1 MNMENYYELI
11 NQHYSSLTTTNDD
24 LQVLQDVISELIQKG
39 YMAYDVIVDGIHKK
53 QMLIYEHIDPIEGK
67 QNDFRA
73 ICLDRDNIHW
83 GNIISLEDGREYM
96 AITRGDW
103 NGAYN
108 KYRIRE
114 VTDDATFTIDMP
126 MKIKCILADKGFY
139 DESSFT
145 NEQNVFEDKELRAA
159 LIQYNSNT
167 KKLKLFDD
175 ICINDERYK
184 IVKIDSHTFKEYDE
198 EFGVLQLVL
207 IDAPFG
213 KIIKN
218 DSQKEI
224 SGVVMSAR
232 VKDKILNSISREL
245 LCEHNEVKRG
255 DYIDFTYNRDEKGTE
270 VMDTYLI
277 VNRPTMGKKYDIS
290 LMYLCENEIK
300 LLDDVGEVVD
310 VHAYYENNRV
320 RIDKITENEFIKL
333 KNSSYLIMIQQN
345 EFTNRLR
352 NKVNRIMINGEVY
365 KITGYEPLVKGVL
378 GLGLEIDQLCPDDNV
393 ELGIANYY
401 SQMEEIQ
408 PKPPVE
414 TDIQIVEANG
424 ETTLCKGFE
433 NEYYL
438 KGVSE
443 DVTWGVDKSWVTIRQ
458 DGNRCWIK
466 FDELK
471 YVGETVIL
479 YARTSVETYELSIRC
494 VNLD

>member
-11 NQHYSSLTTTNDD
+11 NHHYSSLTTTNEDF
-24 LQVLQDVISELIQKG
+24 QELQDVISELTQKG
-39 YMAYDVIVDGIHKK
+39 YMAYDVIIDGVHKK

-103 NGAYN
+103 NGAYH

-114 VTDDATFTIDMP
+114 LTDDITFTKDTPVKM
-126 MKIKCILADKGFY
+126 KCIMANKGFY
-139 DESSFT
+139 DETSFV

-159 LIQYNSNT
+159 LIQYNANT
-167 KKLKLFDD
+167 KNLTLFDD
-175 ICINDERYK
+175 VCINDEHYR
-184 IVKIDSHTFKEYDE
+184 IVKIDNYTFKEYDE

-207 IDAPFG
+207 IDTPFG
-213 KIIKN
+213 KIVKN
-218 DSQKEI
+218 DSQSEI
-224 SGVVMSAR
+224 KGVVMSAR

-245 LCEHNEVKRG
+245 LCEHNEVQRG
-255 DYIDFTYNRDEKGTE
+255 DYIDFTYRRDEKGTK

-290 LMYLCENEIK
+290 LMYLCENTIK
-300 LLDDVGEVVD
+300 LLNDVGEVVD

-365 KITGYEPLVKGVL
+365 KITGYDPFTEGILA
-378 GLGLEIDQLCPDDNV
+378 LGLELDQVSTDDNV
-393 ELGIANYY
+393 ELGISNYY

-408 PKPPVE
+408 PKPPIA

-438 KGVSE
+438 EGVSE

>member
-1 MNMENYYELI
+1 MGFYDEHILTQPKIIHQGEKVFMKHYKSSYGFEGYDVLI
-11 NQHYSSLTTTNDD
+11 DGRYDN
-24 LQVLQDVISELIQKG
+24 VPMIIQKHSNPLNKNLHDMKAKYLNSTG
-39 YMAYDVIVDGIHKK
+39 NFM
-53 QMLIYEHIDPIEGK
+53 HI
-67 QNDFRA
+67 
-73 ICLDRDNIHW
+73 
-83 GNIISLEDGREYM
+83 GNIVEYGDKVCM
-96 AITRGDW
+96 AITEPSS
-103 NGAYN
+103 NGIYSEYKILPIN
-108 KYRIRE
+108 
-114 VTDDATFTIDMP
+114 DDITFTTDMP
-126 MKIKCILADKGFY
+126 VKMKCTVANKGFY

-175 ICINDERYK
+175 ICINDKRYK
-184 IVKIDSHTFKEYDE
+184 IVKIDNHTFKEYDE

-207 IDAPFG
+207 IDTPFG

-218 DSQKEI
+218 DNQKEI

-245 LCEHNEVKRG
+245 LCEYNEVKRG
-255 DYIDFTYNRDEKGTE
+255 DYIDFTYDRDEKGTM
-270 VMDTYLI
+270 VTDTYLV
-277 VNRPTMGKKYDIS
+277 VNRPTMGEKYDIS
-290 LMYLCENEIK
+290 LMYLCENEVK
-300 LLDDVGEVVD
+300 LLDDVGSVVD
-310 VHAYYENNRV
+310 VPVYYENNRV
-320 RIDKITENEFIKL
+320 RIDKVTENEFIKL

-365 KITGYEPLVKGVL
+365 KITGYDPFTEGILA
-378 GLGLEIDQLCPDDNV
+378 LGLELDQVSTDDNV

-408 PKPPVE
+408 PKPPEEVAG
-414 TDIQIVEANG
+414 QIVEANG

-479 YARTSVETYELSIRC
+479 YARTSVETHELSIRC

>member
-1 MNMENYYELI
+1 MDFYEYWSNYYTT
-11 NQHYSSLTTTNDD
+11 QKSYSNDEESLRG
-24 LQVLQDVISELIQKG
+24 VISELMQKG
-39 YMAYDVIVDGIHKK
+39 YMSYDVIVDGLHKK

-96 AITRGDW
+96 SITRGDW

-114 VTDDATFTIDMP
+114 VTDDITFTTDMP
-126 MKIKCILADKGFY
+126 VKMKCIVANKGFY
-139 DESSFT
+139 DETSFV
-145 NEQNVFEDKELRAA
+145 NEQNVFEDKELRAV
-159 LIQYNSNT
+159 LLQYNDNT
-167 KKLKLFDD
+167 KNLTLFDD
-175 ICINDERYK
+175 VCINDKHYK
-184 IVKIDSHTFKEYDE
+184 IVKIDNHTFKEYDE

-207 IDAPFG
+207 IDTPFG
-213 KIIKN
+213 SIVKN
-218 DSQKEI
+218 DDKTEI
-224 SGVVMSAR
+224 SAIVMSAK
-232 VKDKILNSISREL
+232 VKDKILNSISKEL
-245 LCEHNEVKRG
+245 LCEYNKVKRG
-255 DYIDFTYNRDEKGTE
+255 DYIDFTYDRDEKGTM
-270 VMDTYLI
+270 VTDTYLV
-277 VNRPTMGKKYDIS
+277 VNRPTMGEKYDIS
-290 LMYLCENEIK
+290 LLYLCENEIK
-300 LLDDVGEVVD
+300 LLDDVGRVVD
-310 VHAYYENNRV
+310 VPVYYENNRV
-320 RIDKITENEFIKL
+320 RIDKVTENEFIKL

-345 EFTNRLR
+345 DLTDKLR
-352 NKVNRIMINGEVY
+352 NKVKRIMIDGEAY

-378 GLGLEIDQLCPDDNV
+378 SLGLEIDQLNPDDNV
-393 ELGIANYY
+393 ELGVANYY

-414 TDIQIVEANG
+414 NDIQIVEANG

-438 KGVSE
+438 EGVS
-443 DVTWGVDKSWVTIRQ
+443 DGVTWGTNKSWIAIRR

-479 YARTSVETYELSIRC
+479 YARTDNETYELSISC
-494 VNLD
+494 VNLY

>member
-1 MNMENYYELI
+1 MDFYEYWSNYYTTQKSYNNDEE
-11 NQHYSSLTTTNDD
+11 SLRG
-24 LQVLQDVISELIQKG
+24 VISELIQKG
-39 YMAYDVIVDGIHKK
+39 YMVYDVIVDGIHKK
-53 QMLIYEHIDPIEGK
+53 KMLIYEHIDPIEGK

-103 NGAYN
+103 NGAYH

-114 VTDDATFTIDMP
+114 LTDDITFTKDTPVKM
-126 MKIKCILADKGFY
+126 KCIMANKGFY
-139 DESSFT
+139 DETSFV

-159 LIQYNSNT
+159 LIQYNANT
-167 KKLKLFDD
+167 KNLTLFDD
-175 ICINDERYK
+175 VCINDEHYR
-184 IVKIDSHTFKEYDE
+184 IVKIDNYTFKEYDE

-207 IDAPFG
+207 IDTPFG
-213 KIIKN
+213 KIVKN
-218 DSQKEI
+218 DSQSEI
-224 SGVVMSAR
+224 KGVVMSAM

-245 LCEHNEVKRG
+245 LCEHNEVQRG
-255 DYIDFTYNRDEKGTE
+255 DYIDFTYRRDEKGTK
-270 VMDTYLI
+270 VMDTYLM

-290 LMYLCENEIK
+290 LMYLCENTIK
-300 LLDDVGEVVD
+300 LLNDVGEVVD

-365 KITGYEPLVKGVL
+365 KITGYDPFTEGILA
-378 GLGLEIDQLCPDDNV
+378 LGLELDQVSTDDNV
-393 ELGIANYY
+393 ELGVANYY
-401 SQMEEIQ
+401 SKMEELK
-408 PKPPVE
+408 PKPPIA

-471 YVGETVIL
+471 RVGETVIL
-479 YARTSVETYELSIRC
+479 SAEVTGKTYRTSIKCTKL
-494 VNLD
+494 

>member
-1 MNMENYYELI
+1 MDFYEYWSNYYTTQKSYNNDEE
-11 NQHYSSLTTTNDD
+11 SLRG
-24 LQVLQDVISELIQKG
+24 VISELMQKG
-39 YMAYDVIVDGIHKK
+39 YMAYDVIVDGVHKK

-73 ICLDRDNIHW
+73 ICLDRNNIHW

-96 AITRGDW
+96 SITRGDW

-114 VTDDATFTIDMP
+114 VTDDATFTIDMT

-175 ICINDERYK
+175 ICINDEHYK

-207 IDAPFG
+207 IDTPFG

-224 SGVVMSAR
+224 NGVVMNAR
-232 VKDKILNSISREL
+232 VKDKILNSVPKEL
-245 LCEHNEVKRG
+245 LCEYNEVKRG
-255 DYIDFTYNRDEKGTE
+255 DYIDFTYDRDEKGTM
-270 VMDTYLI
+270 VTDTYLI
-277 VNRPTMGKKYDIS
+277 VNRPTMGEKYDIS

-320 RIDKITENEFIKL
+320 RIDKVTENEFIKL

-365 KITGYEPLVKGVL
+365 KITGYDPFTEGILA
-378 GLGLEIDQLCPDDNV
+378 LGLELDQVSTDDNV

-479 YARTSVETYELSIRC
+479 YARTSVETHELSIRC

>member
-11 NQHYSSLTTTNDD
+11 NQHYSSLTTTNED
-24 LQVLQDVISELIQKG
+24 LQELQDVISELTQKG
-39 YMAYDVIVDGIHKK
+39 YMAYDVIIDGVHKK

-73 ICLDRDNIHW
+73 ICLDRDNIHL

-103 NGAYN
+103 NGAYH

-114 VTDDATFTIDMP
+114 LTDDITFTKDTPVKM
-126 MKIKCILADKGFY
+126 KCIMANKGFY
-139 DESSFT
+139 DETSFV

-159 LIQYNSNT
+159 LIQYNANT
-167 KKLKLFDD
+167 KNLTLFDD
-175 ICINDERYK
+175 VCINDEHYR
-184 IVKIDSHTFKEYDE
+184 IVKIDNYTFKEYDE

-207 IDAPFG
+207 IDTPFG
-213 KIIKN
+213 KIVKN
-218 DSQKEI
+218 DSQSEI
-224 SGVVMSAR
+224 KGVVMSAR

-245 LCEHNEVKRG
+245 LCEHNEVQRG
-255 DYIDFTYNRDEKGTE
+255 DYIDFTYRRDEKGTK

-290 LMYLCENEIK
+290 LMYLCENTIK
-300 LLDDVGEVVD
+300 LLNDVGEVVD

-365 KITGYEPLVKGVL
+365 KITGYDPFTEGILA
-378 GLGLEIDQLCPDDNV
+378 LGLELDQVSTDDNV

-408 PKPPVE
+408 PKPPEEVAG
-414 TDIQIVEANG
+414 QIVEANG

-443 DVTWGVDKSWVTIRQ
+443 NVTWGVDKSWVTIRQ

-471 YVGETVIL
+471 YIGETVIL
-479 YARTSVETYELSIRC
+479 YARTSVETHELSIRC

>member
-1 MNMENYYELI
+1 MGFYDEHILTQPKIIHQGEKVFMKHYKSSYGFEGYDVLI
-11 NQHYSSLTTTNDD
+11 DGRYDN
-24 LQVLQDVISELIQKG
+24 VPMIIQKHSNPLNKNLHDMKAKYLNSTG
-39 YMAYDVIVDGIHKK
+39 NFM
-53 QMLIYEHIDPIEGK
+53 HI
-67 QNDFRA
+67 
-73 ICLDRDNIHW
+73 
-83 GNIISLEDGREYM
+83 GNIVEYGDKVCM
-96 AITRGDW
+96 AITEPSS
-103 NGAYN
+103 NGIYSEYKILPIN
-108 KYRIRE
+108 
-114 VTDDATFTIDMP
+114 DDITFTTDMP
-126 MKIKCILADKGFY
+126 VKMKCTVANKGFY

-175 ICINDERYK
+175 ICINDKRYK

-207 IDAPFG
+207 IDTPFG

-224 SGVVMSAR
+224 SGIVMSAR

-245 LCEHNEVKRG
+245 LCEYNEVKRG
-255 DYIDFTYNRDEKGTE
+255 DYIDFTYDRDEKGTM
-270 VMDTYLI
+270 VTDTYLI
-277 VNRPTMGKKYDIS
+277 VNRPTMGEKYDIS
-290 LMYLCENEIK
+290 LMYLCENTIK
-300 LLDDVGEVVD
+300 LLNDVGEVVD

-320 RIDKITENEFIKL
+320 RIDKVTENEFIKL

-365 KITGYEPLVKGVL
+365 KITGYDPFTEGILA
-378 GLGLEIDQLCPDDNV
+378 LGLELDQVSTDDNV

-408 PKPPVE
+408 PKPPEEVAG
-414 TDIQIVEANG
+414 QIVEANG

-479 YARTSVETYELSIRC
+479 YARTSVETHELSIRC

>member
-1 MNMENYYELI
+1 MDFYEYWSNYYTTQKSYNNDEE
-11 NQHYSSLTTTNDD
+11 SLRC
-24 LQVLQDVISELIQKG
+24 VISELMQKG
-39 YMAYDVIVDGIHKK
+39 YISYDVIVDGIHKK
-53 QMLIYEHIDPIEGK
+53 KMLIYEHIDPIEGK

-218 DSQKEI
+218 DNQKEI

-245 LCEHNEVKRG
+245 LCEYNEVKRG
-255 DYIDFTYNRDEKGTE
+255 DYIDFTYNRDEKGTM
-270 VMDTYLI
+270 VTDTYLV
-277 VNRPTMGKKYDIS
+277 VNRPTMGEKYDIS

-333 KNSSYLIMIQQN
+333 KNSSYLIMVQQN
-345 EFTNRLR
+345 KITDKLR
-352 NKVNRIMINGEVY
+352 SKVNRIMIHGEVY

-393 ELGIANYY
+393 ELGVANYY
-401 SQMEEIQ
+401 SQMEELK
-408 PKPPVE
+408 PKPPVA
-414 TDIQIVEANG
+414 TDIQIVETNG

-458 DGNRCWIK
+458 DSNRCWIK